1 MKICIQIV
9 AAYIALV
16 ATSISTPAEE
26 LRFEWLHYKVSY
38 QPDAVVYNGNE
49 EHTLVDLS
57 PDSNKETI
65 AVLTALDKVGCQ
77 GTSKQLV
84 PKGPQ
89 DQQTIL
95 VDAVVGEIVQPKNP
109 PAKDANPLVRH
120 SLKVSHVSVR
130 FPISVAR
137 TVLDEET
144 GKIDVYIETHYGFS
158 TLFPNGIAVAGKRL
172 DLNRFIAKPKA
183 HE

>member
-9 AAYIALV
+9 AACIALV
-16 ATSISTPAEE
+16 AISISTPAEE

-38 QPDAVVYNGNE
+38 QPDAVVYNGNQ

-57 PDSNKETI
+57 PDSDKEAI

-84 PKGPQ
+84 PKGPP

-95 VDAVVGEIVQPKNP
+95 VDAVVGEIVQPTNP
-109 PAKDANPLVRH
+109 PPKDSIPLVRH
-120 SLKVSHVSVR
+120 SLKVSNVRVR
-130 FPISVAR
+130 FPLSVAR
-137 TVLDEET
+137 TVEDEET
-144 GKIDVYIETHYGFS
+144 GKINIYIETHYDFS
-158 TLFPNGIAVAGKRL
+158 TLFPKGIAVAGKRL
-172 DLNRFIAKPKA
+172 DLMRFVAKPKVRQ
-183 HE
+183 